1 MIYLYC
7 ELTKHLWITQES
19 HLYCQLH
26 RSVTVKKMLNSSAK
40 IRLIQSVKEK
50 SAWSMSMFTSDD
62 EIVSGHLSDRSEE
75 KSDISFED
83 DSWSDHSDCSFSMSE
98 HVHSTSLS
106 CSDQSCLSTSNNTT
120 TSISDIST
128 GDRDEEKTMLVLH
141 VLQVFHKS
149 WQLVL
154 WC

>member
-1 MIYLYC
+1 
-7 ELTKHLWITQES
+7 
-19 HLYCQLH
+19 
-26 RSVTVKKMLNSSAK
+26 
-40 IRLIQSVKEK
+40 
-50 SAWSMSMFTSDD
+50 MSMFTSDD

-75 KSDISFED
+75 KSDISSED

-128 GDRDEEKTMLVLH
+128 GDRDEEKTSPQDNTKSNCGFSEQGKKQSICNACKVIRFGKAQNNVKRLKKMKCRISELIQL
-141 VLQVFHKS
+141 LQ
-149 WQLVL
+149 
-154 WC
+154 